1 MRAEAKKTRGSST
14 VWMPRS
20 SEACVEEGDNMF
32 SEYAGSAGVRAS
44 RTAPATATQRMAG
57 MLGMIRI
64 GWFGGEVT

>member
-1 MRAEAKKTRGSST
+1 
-14 VWMPRS
+14 MPRS